1 MAWSF
6 GTRGDRKQGAV
17 PAIPIVLGIVGHR
30 TLCDEDRPI
39 LQAALERLFAEVHG
53 AYPHTP
59 LTILTSLAEGADQI
73 AAVTA
78 LACGASVR
86 AALPFPPDIFRQ
98 STSFDTESGREQFDR
113 LIADAR
119 IESFVVPMPIELRS
133 GDISWIKVATD
144 RNDGDATALRRACYA
159 NTAGYIVRHCHA
171 LVALWD
177 GDRSD
182 TARPGGTAE
191 SVAFKL
197 HGKPPTGYPGSFVE
211 PLGFASDRGPVYIIH
226 APRKGNVSGKPAGVV
241 EVRVPV
247 DSAPFEHSITG
258 QPLVRHIAGGA
269 WFASHFVS
277 RWRADGHH
285 TRQQPRTEQD
295 LAATAG
301 LSRELRQ
308 FQQICQSVDD
318 FNRDVQ
324 SAWRGKALEA
334 QWTTASAQLADQ
346 LANAASFGAEQRA
359 WLERLCAV
367 REAAAFVSRR
377 MQRRVHGSVL
387 GLFGLI
393 GLSAAVFHVYA
404 HGMHCESLLFGSIA
418 LLVVAFLLMLA
429 VRWRRCEERQL
440 DYRAFAE
447 ALRVRRYW
455 AMAGIGVSVADSYV
469 GQLRGEMTW
478 TRHALRHLSPPP
490 AMWQRQ
496 FQTLPESQQL
506 QLLSVV
512 RDEWVCGQAD
522 YFRACHVREH
532 RAGVR
537 CRKRGFVCAVVGW
550 ALLVLILVIGLVIP
564 HWSNHPPTFI
574 LVAAPLLITIGG
586 LAVAYGKQRSY
597 EELSN
602 QYERLRVV
610 FQNGLSELD
619 SHLQGRDIPSAQ
631 RAVMALGQEAL
642 TENGQWLVL
651 RRARPPE
658 VQPVG

>member
-6 GTRGDRKQGAV
+6 STRADRKQGAV

-98 STSFDTESGREQFDR
+98 STSFDTEPAREQFDR

-119 IESFVVPMPIELRS
+119 IESFVVPMPIEPLS

-144 RNDGDATALRRACYA
+144 RNDRDATALRRACYA

-197 HGKPPTGYPGSFVE
+197 HGRPPTGYPVRSLE

-226 APRKGNVSGKPAGVV
+226 AARKGTVSGKPVGVV
-241 EVRVPV
+241 EVCVPV
-247 DSAPFEHSITG
+247 DSAPFERSITG
-258 QPLVRHIAGGA
+258 QPLARRIAGSA
-269 WFASHFVS
+269 WLASRFVS
-277 RWRADGHH
+277 LWRADGHH
-285 TRQQPRTEQD
+285 SRQRPRSEQD
-295 LAATAG
+295 SAAVGG

-324 SAWRGKALEA
+324 SAWRGKALEP
-334 QWTTASAQLADQ
+334 QWTTASAQ

-377 MQRRVHGSVL
+377 MQRAVHGSVL

-404 HGMHCESLLFGSIA
+404 HGMHWESLLLGSIV
-418 LLVVAFLLMLA
+418 LLGAAFLLMLA

-440 DYRAFAE
+440 DCRALAE

-478 TRHALRHLSPPP
+478 ARHALRHLSPPP
-490 AMWQRQ
+490 AVWARQ
-496 FQTLPESQQL
+496 FQKLPESQQL
-506 QLLSVV
+506 RLLSVV
-512 RDEWVCGQAD
+512 RDEWVRGQTD
-522 YFRACHVREH
+522 YYRACQVREH
-532 RAGVR
+532 HAGMR
-537 CRKRGFVCAVVGW
+537 CRKTGFVCAVAGW
-550 ALLVLILVIGLVIP
+550 VLLVLILAIP
-564 HWSNHPPTFI
+564 HWSNHPPRFI

-610 FQNGLSELD
+610 FQNGLAELD

-631 RAVMALGQEAL
+631 RAVMALGEEAL
-642 TENGQWLVL
+642 TENGQWLIL
-651 RRARPPE
+651 RRARPLE
-658 VQPVG
+658 LHLGG